1 MSFCLFV
8 YDYMK
13 NLTYYI
19 FNKFPLIK
27 AMGSVDT
34 KKYPFI
40 EAWFLRCKQHIPN
53 YEVVCG
59 QGAQSF
65 GDLYKKAK
73 AANIRRENESPYR
86 RHSIYIRTV
95 SS

>member
-1 MSFCLFV
+1 
-8 YDYMK
+8 
-13 NLTYYI
+13 
-19 FNKFPLIK
+19 
-27 AMGSVDT
+27 MGSVDT

-86 RHSIYIRTV
+86 RHSIYIYIRTV
-95 SS
+95 RSYKCSGKFVSYLDGLRQKRPIHYSKK

>member
-1 MSFCLFV
+1 
-8 YDYMK
+8 MK
-13 NLTYYI
+13 NLTYYVLNKSPPI
-19 FNKFPLIK
+19 FK

-73 AANIRRENESPYR
+73 AANIRRENESPYH